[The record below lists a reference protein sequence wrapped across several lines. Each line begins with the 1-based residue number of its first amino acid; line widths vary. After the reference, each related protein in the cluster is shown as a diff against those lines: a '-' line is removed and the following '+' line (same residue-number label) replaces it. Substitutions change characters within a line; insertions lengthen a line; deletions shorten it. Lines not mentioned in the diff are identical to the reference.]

1 MLDLYVPA
9 PSGKRLTYRTLKEHI
24 KSLILSSQL
33 PPGTRL
39 PSVRTLAKRLE
50 IASVTV
56 QRAYAE
62 LAREG
67 YTWAATKGGTWVS
80 EAMDQSVLVEILARS
95 ADDANQTALE
105 LMAMQAGLRMMGLS
119 KPDPAL
125 FDPSELLT
133 ELSELR
139 GANAN
144 AWSYSAPEGAPE
156 LISQVIRIIGAEG
169 IPVSSEQ
176 IVLTMGATHA
186 ISLIAS
192 CLPPGAT
199 VLLEDPHSGSIQRTL
214 SQHGVRTVPFSHTTT
229 GINLREIQLLL
240 QTEAPSAIVVSPVF
254 HNPTGCN
261 LTDKDRG
268 GLLELAREFST
279 KIVELDLYRPISFES
294 AVPSPMA
301 ISGGSQVIYVGSL
314 SHSLSPGLRLGY
326 IRCTDRLRS
335 QLVTTVRNTMVSL
348 PSFTQLG
355 MASYLARGGLTRH
368 LARTVPKYKARRDA
382 LMTAVAQHM
391 PFAKASYPKGG
402 FTSWVGLPPGD
413 YSNLEE
419 AAIRRGVLIKSG
431 SRFSSLGGA
440 QEHIRLGFGCCSP
453 DSIRESVRTL
463 AELIEERSVTRHG
476 KSA

>member
-1 MLDLYVPA
+1 MLDLYVPTV
-9 PSGKRLTYRTLKEHI
+9 SGKRLTYRILKEHI
-24 KSLILSSQL
+24 RSLILSAQL

-39 PSVRTLAKRLE
+39 PSVRVLARKLGV
-50 IASVTV
+50 ANVTV

-80 EAMDQSVLVEILARS
+80 EAMDQSILVEILARS
-95 ADDANQTALE
+95 AADSSPSELE
-105 LMAMQAGLRMMGLS
+105 LLAVRAGLRMLGPS

-133 ELSELR
+133 ELSDLR
-139 GANAN
+139 GGSAS

-156 LISQVIRIIGAEG
+156 LISQVMRIIGGEG

-186 ISLIAS
+186 LSLIAS
-192 CLPPGAT
+192 CLPLGAP
-199 VLLEDPHSGSIQRTL
+199 VLVEDPHSGSIQRTL
-214 SQHGVRTVPFSHTTT
+214 SQHGLRTVPFSHNAT
-229 GINLREIQLLL
+229 GINLREIQQLLAA
-240 QTEAPSAIVVSPVF
+240 EDPSAIVISPVF

-261 LTDKDRG
+261 LSEGDRQ
-268 GLLELAREFST
+268 GLLELAREFGT

-294 AVPSPMA
+294 TVPSPLA
-301 ISGGSQVIYVGSL
+301 LIGGSHVIYVGSL

-326 IRCTDRLRS
+326 IRCTDRLRA
-335 QLVTTVRNTMVSL
+335 QLVTAIRNTMVSL

-355 MASYLARGGLTRH
+355 MASYLARGGLSRH

-402 FTSWVGLPPGD
+402 FTSWVALPPGD

-419 AAIRRGVLIKSG
+419 AAIRRGVLIKAG
-431 SRFSSLGGA
+431 CKFSCLVGA
-440 QEHIRLGFGCCSP
+440 HEHIRLGFGCCSP
-453 DSIRESVRTL
+453 DAIRESVRTV
-463 AELIEERSVTRHG
+463 AELIEERSVARHG

>member
-9 PSGKRLTYRTLKEHI
+9 ASGKRLTYRILKEHI
-24 KSLILSSQL
+24 KSLVLSAQL

-39 PSVRTLAKRLE
+39 PSVRVLARRLG

-80 EAMDQSVLVEILARS
+80 ESMDQSVLIEILARS
-95 ADDANQTALE
+95 ANDSSQTELE
-105 LMAMQAGLRMMGLS
+105 LLAMQAGLRMMSAS
-119 KPDPAL
+119 KPDPVL
-125 FDPSELLT
+125 FDPSELIT
-133 ELSELR
+133 ELSDLR
-139 GANAN
+139 GASAN

-156 LISQVIRIIGAEG
+156 LISQIIRIIGAEG

-186 ISLIAS
+186 MSLIAS
-192 CLPPGAT
+192 CLPLDAT

-214 SQHGVRTVPFSHTTT
+214 SQHQLRTVPFSHNAS
-229 GINLREIQLLL
+229 GINLREIQHLLE
-240 QTEAPSAIVVSPVF
+240 TEAPSAIVISPVF

-261 LTDKDRG
+261 LPAHDRQ
-268 GLLELAREFST
+268 GLLELAREFAI
-279 KIVELDLYRPISFES
+279 KIIEIDLYRPISFES
-294 AVPSPMA
+294 TAPSPLA
-301 ISGGSQVIYVGSL
+301 LNGGSQVIYVGSL

-326 IRCTDRLRS
+326 IRCTDLLRT
-335 QLVTTVRNTMVSL
+335 QLVTAIRNTMVSL

-368 LARTVPKYKARRDA
+368 LARTVPRYKARRDA
-382 LMTAVAQHM
+382 LMTSIAQYM
-391 PFAKASYPKGG
+391 PFAGASYPKGG
-402 FTSWVGLPPGD
+402 FTSWVRLPPGD
-413 YSNLEE
+413 YSDLEE

-431 SRFSSLGGA
+431 SRFSDLCGA
-440 QEHIRLGFGCCSP
+440 QEHIRLSFGCCTP

-463 AELIEERSVTRHG
+463 AELVEERSVSRHG